1 MQNQIRTSHFTAL
14 AAMLLWGISYI
25 WMKSLFSFLQPATIL
40 VARLLISGLFLFLLL
55 LLTRKLERIQKKHL
69 PVFLLSAF
77 FNPFLYFMGESHGL
91 QRVSPTISAVI
102 IATIPVFTP
111 IFARIFL
118 KEKLSKLN
126 IFGIAVS
133 FAGVLIMLVTKDLS
147 LTADPAGIMM
157 LFGAVASAIVYGIV
171 LKKLTLLYRALT
183 IVWIQNLIGIFYFVP
198 VALYKEFESLQT
210 FQFQVQ
216 IVMPILLLGV
226 FSSSLAF
233 VFFTISVKNLGI
245 ARSNIYT
252 NLIPVFT
259 AIFSI
264 LVLSEMPD
272 QKQWLGMG
280 LVISGVVLSQRR
292 ITKTAILKKTLY

>member
-1 MQNQIRTSHFTAL
+1 MMQNQFRISHFTAL
-14 AAMLLWGISYI
+14 AAMLIWGISYI
-25 WMKSLFSFLQPATIL
+25 WMKSLFIFLQPATIL
-40 VARLLISGLFLFLLL
+40 VVRLLISGLFLFVLLL
-55 LLTRKLERIQKKHL
+55 ITRKLEKIQKKHL

-102 IATIPVFTP
+102 VATIPVFTP
-111 IFARIFL
+111 VFARIFL
-118 KEKLSKLN
+118 KERLSKLN
-126 IFGIAVS
+126 IFGIVVS
-133 FAGVLIMLVTKDLS
+133 FAGVIIMLVTKDLS

-183 IVWIQNLIGIFYFVP
+183 IVWIQNIIGIFYFVP
-198 VALYKEFESLQT
+198 VALFKEFESLQT
-210 FQFQVQ
+210 FQFQAE
-216 IVMPILLLGV
+216 IVMPILLLGI

-272 QKQWLGMG
+272 QKQWLGMA
-280 LVISGVVLSQRR
+280 LVISGVILSQKRF
-292 ITKTAILKKTLY
+292 TNPA

>member
-1 MQNQIRTSHFTAL
+1 MMQNQFRISHFTAL
-14 AAMLLWGISYI
+14 AAMLIWGISYI
-25 WMKSLFSFLQPATIL
+25 WMKSLFIFLQPATIL
-40 VARLLISGLFLFLLL
+40 VVRLLISGLFLFVLLL
-55 LLTRKLERIQKKHL
+55 ITRKLEKIQKKHL

-102 IATIPVFTP
+102 VATIPVFTP
-111 IFARIFL
+111 VFARIFL
-118 KEKLSKLN
+118 KERLSKLN
-126 IFGIAVS
+126 IFGIVVS
-133 FAGVLIMLVTKDLS
+133 FAGVIIMLVTKDLS

-183 IVWIQNLIGIFYFVP
+183 IVWIQNIIGIFYFVP
-198 VALYKEFESLQT
+198 VALFKEFESLQT
-210 FQFQVQ
+210 FQFQAE

-272 QKQWLGMG
+272 QKQWLGMA
-280 LVISGVVLSQRR
+280 LVISGVILSQRR
-292 ITKTAILKKTLY
+292 FTNPA

>member
-1 MQNQIRTSHFTAL
+1 MMQNQFRISHFTAL
-14 AAMLLWGISYI
+14 AAMLIWGISYI
-25 WMKSLFSFLQPATIL
+25 WMKSLFIFLQPATIL
-40 VARLLISGLFLFLLL
+40 VVRLLISGLFLFVLLL
-55 LLTRKLERIQKKHL
+55 ITRKLEKIQKKHL

-102 IATIPVFTP
+102 VATIPVFTP
-111 IFARIFL
+111 VFARIFL
-118 KEKLSKLN
+118 KERLSKLN
-126 IFGIAVS
+126 IFGIVVS
-133 FAGVLIMLVTKDLS
+133 FAGVIIMLVTKDLS

-183 IVWIQNLIGIFYFVP
+183 IVWIQNIIGIFYFVP
-198 VALYKEFESLQT
+198 VALFKEFESLQT
-210 FQFQVQ
+210 FQFQAE
-216 IVMPILLLGV
+216 IVMPILLLGI

-272 QKQWLGMG
+272 QKQWLGMA
-280 LVISGVVLSQRR
+280 LVISGVILSQRR
-292 ITKTAILKKTLY
+292 FTNPA